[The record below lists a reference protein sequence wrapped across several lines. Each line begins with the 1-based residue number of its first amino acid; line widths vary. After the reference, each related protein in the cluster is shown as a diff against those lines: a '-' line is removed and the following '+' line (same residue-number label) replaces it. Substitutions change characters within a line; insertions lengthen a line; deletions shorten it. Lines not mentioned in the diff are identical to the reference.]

1 MSVKILSQVK
11 GYQPVTIELT
21 FDTLKQLECFYKMY
35 DNPYNIA
42 KQLFDSD
49 VAAVEAIDTTIDVQ
63 TLGQLVNIID
73 KYS

>member
-73 KYS
+73 NYS